1 MPEVEVRLT
10 QVYKAFGDDAAGR
23 RVAQVIEPSASGLI
37 VAVDHIDLEVN
48 DGEFFSLLGPSGCGK
63 TTTLRMIGG
72 FEQPTSGLI
81 ELHGQDVTWLP
92 PYKRNVNTV
101 FQNYAL
107 FPHLTIFE
115 NVAFGLRRKGVK
127 GGEIK
132 SRVTDMLRLVELP
145 GYEDR
150 KPTQISGG
158 QAQRVALARAL
169 INRPAVLLLDEPL
182 GALDLKLRKQMQVEL
197 KRIQQEV
204 GITFIYVTHDQ
215 EEAMTMSD
223 RIAVMNK
230 GHYEQLGDPES
241 LYERPTTRFVA
252 GFLGVSNLL
261 SATIRGSD
269 GAYAQA
275 ALADDTMIRVPQ
287 ALIDGH
293 KQVSIGVRPEK
304 IRLSEPEK
312 PGPAGHNRLVG
323 VVRDASYVGV
333 STQYI
338 VEAPSGTVTVYEQNV
353 ERATRSE
360 LWARGD
366 QVQLTWAPDHSFVV
380 PESATDESIDRTGA
394 GVPATAT
401 SA

>member
-1 MPEVEVRLT
+1 VTEVDVRLVEVT
-10 QVYKAFGDDAAGR
+10 KKFGDM
-23 RVAQVIEPSASGLI
+23 
-37 VAVDHIDLEVN
+37 VAVDRINLEVRG
-48 DGEFFSLLGPSGCGK
+48 GEFFSLLGPSGCGK

-81 ELHGQDVTWLP
+81 ELHGEDVTWLP

-115 NVAFGLRRKGVK
+115 NVAFGLRRKGVR
-127 GGEIK
+127 GDEVK
-132 SRVTDMLRLVELP
+132 SRVSEMLRLVELP
-145 GYEDR
+145 GYEAR

-223 RIAVMNK
+223 RIAVMNR
-230 GHYEQLGDPES
+230 GAYEQLGDPES
-241 LYERPTTRFVA
+241 LYERPMTRFVA
-252 GFLGVSNLL
+252 GFLGISNLL
-261 SATIRGSD
+261 PARVAGGD
-269 GAYAQA
+269 GAYASA
-275 ALADDTMIRVPQ
+275 TLSDDTLIRVPR
-287 ALIDGH
+287 ALIDGNER
-293 KQVSIGVRPEK
+293 VAIGVRPEK
-304 IRLSEPEK
+304 IRLSEPTAEA
-312 PGPAGHNRLVG
+312 PGGHNRLTG
-323 VVRDASYVGV
+323 VVRDASYLGV
-333 STQYI
+333 STQYQ
-338 VEAPSGTVTVYEQNV
+338 VESRGGTLTVYEQNV
-353 ERATRSE
+353 ERATRAE

-366 QVQLTWAPDHSFVV
+366 EVQMTWSPDHSFVV
-380 PESATDESIDRTGA
+380 PADGVDPVHTAGA
-394 GVPATAT
+394 SEPADVTTNA
-401 SA
+401 